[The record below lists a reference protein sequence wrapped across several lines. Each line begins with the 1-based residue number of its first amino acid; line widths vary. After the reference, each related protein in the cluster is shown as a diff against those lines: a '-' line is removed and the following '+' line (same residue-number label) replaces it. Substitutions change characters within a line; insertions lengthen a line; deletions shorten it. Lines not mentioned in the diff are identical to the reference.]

1 MCDQI
6 NIFHKKKKTFWDLLW
21 SKKLSKLKSF
31 ILLKFIN
38 FALNM
43 FLGTKNGLQNGLKL
57 VLDVEN
63 FDYAYYPRGAK
74 GFRVALT
81 NALDQAVINQDGFY
95 IAPGKG
101 SFTWMLCCK
110 TCHSAVQFY
119 NQGKLSNKD

>member
-1 MCDQI
+1 MGSSWSLML
-6 NIFHKKKKTFWDLLW
+6 KTLTML
-21 SKKLSKLKSF
+21 
-31 ILLKFIN
+31 
-38 FALNM
+38 
-43 FLGTKNGLQNGLKL
+43 TTH
-57 VLDVEN
+57 E
-63 FDYAYYPRGAK
+63 GAK